1 MSLIPPRLHY
11 CWFGPRPEPHPDFR
25 VGWRRLHPGYEILR
39 WDASNA
45 PVEHPYL
52 AAVLAR
58 RLYSKAADFMR
69 LWLMI
74 HHGGIYLDVDI
85 ECLRSL
91 EPLRD
96 RGLFA
101 GFQREPGFDP
111 FEAVNSAV
119 LGARTGHWAV
129 VELMRRLLAGDDGS
143 ASPMASGP
151 RLISTFLVE
160 LGLVYSESEVRID
173 RPPLWPIHVLPRSA
187 FYPYSWEEAADRARI
202 APDSF
207 AVHHW
212 DASWVA
218 DWQAR
223 RAAERRARSVPR

>member
-96 RGLFA
+96 RALFA

-111 FEAVNSAV
+111 DSLRGRLVAAHLARSSCSTSSVSARV
-119 LGARTGHWAV
+119 MIASR
-129 VELMRRLLAGDDGS
+129 S
-143 ASPMASGP
+143 ASGW
-151 RLISTFLVE
+151 LW
-160 LGLVYSESEVRID
+160 RI
-173 RPPLWPIHVLPRSA
+173 RSC
-187 FYPYSWEEAADRARI
+187 
-202 APDSF
+202 
-207 AVHHW
+207 
-212 DASWVA
+212 
-218 DWQAR
+218 AR
-223 RAAERRARSVPR
+223 RSVSYVSRETVNWTL